1 MLSSPCSSSCTCTH
15 DAGVYTSQPI
25 TLPTTPPTLQSSLAE
40 EQPAG
45 NKAAGPPG
53 RLQLHRTSSPES
65 IQTSDHDTSTDPRRR
80 QQASSGLHDYDHSS
94 ERWVPYRHT
103 NGVAIYYHSS
113 NGRAR
118 SDGQRGEEYMAS
130 TIIKG
135 TPQECLDVLI
145 NSGSHTTILGPASHI
160 RVLEQESDSQVSL
173 QGCRNVLQALVAG
186 TSHGSGPCMRCPGQ
200 HAHRC
205 MLPYDAAPP
214 SMPQWPKELCRRRL
228 AAAAA
233 HPDRGD
239 RNGAQAVRAAR
250 GGRAARCGAYQRAR
264 HHPGHVWQRG
274 GGGGRGA
281 SQQEEQQPV
290 GQASARHSAR
300 RLHHLAAGTCAGRA

>member
-1 MLSSPCSSSCTCTH
+1 MPRTH
-15 DAGVYTSQPI
+15 DTAVHTSQPL

-45 NKAAGPPG
+45 TKAAGPPG
-53 RLQLHRTSSPES
+53 RLQLRHRTSSPES
-65 IQTSDHDTSTDPRRR
+65 IQMSDHDTSADPRRR
-80 QQASSGLHDYDHSS
+80 QQASSGLHDYDYSS

-160 RVLEQESDSQVSL
+160 TVLEQESDSQVSL
-173 QGCRNVLQALVAG
+173 HGCRSVLQRWWA
-186 TSHGSGPCMRCPGQ
+186 C
-200 HAHRC
+200 
-205 MLPYDAAPP
+205 
-214 SMPQWPKELCRRRL
+214 
-228 AAAAA
+228 
-233 HPDRGD
+233 
-239 RNGAQAVRAAR
+239 RAAGVLQR
-250 GGRAARCGAYQRAR
+250 AASAGGRHIPLPRSM
-264 HHPGHVWQRG
+264 HSEH
-274 GGGGRGA
+274 
-281 SQQEEQQPV
+281 
-290 GQASARHSAR
+290 ASAVPCIAMQTSV
-300 RLHHLAAGTCAGRA
+300 